1 MQTPDGC
8 TGLSAS
14 QKTATKEQKLFVVKL
29 HLTAFNMVER
39 KKKVCKKIRKGRG
52 SRFCHLEATSYY
64 SSSKAKEQ

>member
-39 KKKVCKKIRKGRG
+39 KKKVC
-52 SRFCHLEATSYY
+52 HLEATCYY